1 MNRPWL
7 VGCCARVLLLSAM
20 LMAPLPR
27 GQAADM
33 FGLNPGKVE
42 LQSAGPLAFGPS
54 GILFVGDTKA
64 ATVWA
69 IDTGDKTGDANQ
81 VRLNV
86 EGLTGQV
93 AALLKASSDNVQ
105 INDLLVNPASGQVY
119 LSVMVK
125 GEKAQAAVIRIDAKG
140 TLSSLA
146 LDNIPQAK
154 VTLPNPPEDKVV
166 GEGPRAQNRRL
177 ESITDLAFY
186 EGRLIVSGS
195 SADKAS
201 STVRSIN
208 FPFQQADTGA
218 NVEIF
223 HAAHGRVEDNATIRA
238 FVPFMIDGEPNLL
251 AGFTCTPLVKFPLNG
266 LNAGKK
272 VRGTTVAELGNR
284 NRPLDMIVYKKGG
297 RDYLLMANSARGVMK
312 ISTEEIERK
321 EGLTEPVKDG
331 NTAGQKFETIKELV
345 GVVQLDKLNSTHAV
359 LLVQSAPGAALDLK
373 TVELP

>member
-1 MNRPWL
+1 MKLADWKLSAVL
-7 VGCCARVLLLSAM
+7 VLSLLLGAVGSAT
-20 LMAPLPR
+20 AR
-27 GQAADM
+27 AADKL
-33 FGLNPGKVE
+33 GLKAGKVE
-42 LQSAGPLAFGPS
+42 LKSAGPLAFGPQ

-69 IDTGDKTGDANQ
+69 LDTGDTQGDASQ
-81 VRLNV
+81 VKLTID
-86 EGLTGQV
+86 GLTGKI
-93 AALLKASSDNVQ
+93 ATLLKVSADQVQ
-105 INDLLVNPASGQVY
+105 VNEMLVNPASGQVY
-119 LSVMVK
+119 LSIAAGADK
-125 GEKAQAAVIRIDAKG
+125 SQAALVRIDAQG
-140 TLSSLA
+140 NLSTLS
-146 LDNIPQAK
+146 LDSIPHAQ
-154 VTLPNPPEDKVV
+154 VVLPNPPEDKVV
-166 GEGPRAQNRRL
+166 GEGPRAMNRRL
-177 ESITDLAFY
+177 ESITDLAFF
-186 EGRLIVSGS
+186 EGRVIVSGS

-201 STVRSIN
+201 STVRSIS
-208 FPFQQADTGA
+208 FPFQQADAGA

-266 LNAGKK
+266 LTSGKK

-321 EGLTEPVKDG
+321 DGLTEPVKDG

-345 GVVQLDKLNSTHAV
+345 GVVHLDKLNSTHAV
-359 LLVQSAPGAALDLK
+359 LLVQSAAGSPLDLK